1 MDTKIVLNKEELQR
15 LREFIYKRG
24 FRDEAVIN
32 EILDHF
38 ACKVE
43 EQLSANPKLS
53 LNEAMYNAHQS
64 FGVLGFY
71 VIQANLDKSLKHRYR
86 ALYWASLKTVI
97 LSIPLLVLYALF
109 WLAIYRGY
117 LWVWFNHR
125 GSIFGPNLLVHLF
138 WLLSLGS
145 GIWVMLKFKAH
156 KHYYGQMAKQA
167 TWWVGPM
174 FIPVFVGEPTTD
186 KKAYV
191 MAYLLASFV
200 VLSIITLFAQY
211 RVLKAASVDY
221 SEFKQIAE

>member
-53 LNEAMYNAHQS
+53 LNEAMYNAHES

-71 VIQANLDKSLKHRYR
+71 VIQANLDKSLRHRYKT
-86 ALYWASLKTVI
+86 LYWASVKTLFGTI
-97 LSIPLLVLYALF
+97 SFWPLSVLL
-109 WLAIYRGY
+109 WLAIYKGY
-117 LWVWFNHR
+117 LWIWFNHR
-125 GSIFGPNLLVHLF
+125 QNIFGANILADIMWWLSIGVGF
-138 WLLSLGS
+138 W
-145 GIWVMLKFKAH
+145 MALKFRKQDN
-156 KHYYGQMAKQA
+156 YYVKIANQS
-167 TWWVGPM
+167 TWWSMPA
-174 FIPVFVGEPTTD
+174 FIPAVLSDPRTD
-186 KKAYV
+186 NKAYV
-191 MAYLLASFV
+191 IAYITASFA
-200 VLSIITLFAQY
+200 LISFIALFAQY